1 MQNDA
6 RQETVIRQFAE
17 WGAAQDL
24 VRAMILTSS
33 RAVPNAPVDA
43 FSDYDVI
50 LILRDIHPYF
60 ADRGWL
66 GDFGPVLAVYRD
78 PILLQD
84 GWEKSGY
91 VVQYEN
97 GFKADFTLW
106 PVALLQK
113 IATDPQLPDEFDA
126 GYQII
131 LDKDH
136 LTDGLQAPT
145 YAAYIPRPPSQTA
158 YQEKI
163 EELFL
168 DAAYVAKFLWR
179 DDMMA
184 AKFILDNMMKQE
196 YLLPMLEWRSEIDH
210 NWSVKPGPY
219 GRRLKRWLRPDL
231 WGELETLYTGVN
243 VAANWAALFKTID
256 LMRRVAIEVGDL
268 LGYIYPQDL
277 DARAIAYL
285 QKVQQ
290 LAPNADQF
298 SGSG

>member
-6 RQETVIRQFAE
+6 RQEMVIRQFAQ
-17 WGAAQDL
+17 WGGARDD

-33 RAVPNAPVDA
+33 RTVPNAPLDV

-50 LILRDIHPYF
+50 LIVRDIHPYF

-66 GDFGPVLAVYRD
+66 GDFGPLLAAYHD

-97 GFKADFTLW
+97 GFKVDFTLW
-106 PVALLQK
+106 PVQLLQK
-113 IATDPQLPDEFDA
+113 ITTDPQLPDEFDA

-136 LTDGLQAPT
+136 LTDRLPSPS
-145 YAAYIPRPPSQTA
+145 YAAYIPKPPSQEV
-158 YQEKI
+158 YQNMI

-168 DAAYVAKFLWR
+168 DATYVAKLLWR
-179 DDMMA
+179 DDLMA
-184 AKFILDNMMKQE
+184 AKYILDDLMKHE
-196 YLLPMLEWRSEIDH
+196 YLLPMLEWRAEIDH

-219 GRRLKRWLRPDL
+219 GRRLKQWLRPDL
-231 WGELETLYTGVN
+231 WAELESTYTGADI
-243 VAANWAALFKTID
+243 AANWDALYRTVA
-256 LMRRVAIEVGDL
+256 LMRRAAIEVGQN
-268 LGYIYPQDL
+268 LGYVYPHDL
-277 DARAIAYL
+277 DARVITYL
-285 QKVQQ
+285 QKVQH
-290 LAPNADQF
+290 LAPNAEVF
-298 SGSG
+298 A